1 MSKPL
6 ISVIM
11 TAYNAEEFIEKS
23 IRSVLEQTYQ
33 NLQLIIIND
42 GSNDLT
48 GQIVRKFNDPRI
60 EYFELPENRHIA
72 YATNIGF
79 SKVRGDYI
87 AIIDSDDIWFPNK
100 LEKQI
105 CYLRSNPQH
114 QGCFTWVTLI
124 DENGAVIDDKM
135 PELQEQFSAHTES
148 REYWLRFFFF
158 YGNRLNNP
166 SSLITRESL
175 AEIGSHN
182 LFYIQAMDFEWWV
195 RFTKKFSFGILE
207 EPLVYYRRVSDPKVN
222 VSSCSEEH
230 DTRFYNEYMCIR
242 HRFFDDMD
250 DDLFIRTFKD
260 FFVYPDSKS
269 SQELLCE
276 KAFLLC
282 RPIQWSSWPSPLGLF
297 PLEKLMED
305 RKLSDLLKNTY
316 HYSTIECGKYTKIH
330 LFNDTFTRKYPEQLA
345 QQRQHLDMAYQKIHQ
360 KKKILEACQEQN
372 AQKDAQIL
380 QLKQE
385 LSETDRRR
393 QAVQHDLDVIIN
405 SKSWKLTAPVRN
417 IKDLLSRW
425 KK

>member
-124 DENGAVIDDKM
+124 DENGR
-135 PELQEQFSAHTES
+135 S
-148 REYWLRFFFF
+148 
-158 YGNRLNNP
+158 N
-166 SSLITRESL
+166 
-175 AEIGSHN
+175 
-182 LFYIQAMDFEWWV
+182 
-195 RFTKKFSFGILE
+195 
-207 EPLVYYRRVSDPKVN
+207 
-222 VSSCSEEH
+222 
-230 DTRFYNEYMCIR
+230 
-242 HRFFDDMD
+242 
-250 DDLFIRTFKD
+250 
-260 FFVYPDSKS
+260 
-269 SQELLCE
+269 
-276 KAFLLC
+276 
-282 RPIQWSSWPSPLGLF
+282 
-297 PLEKLMED
+297 
-305 RKLSDLLKNTY
+305 
-316 HYSTIECGKYTKIH
+316 
-330 LFNDTFTRKYPEQLA
+330 
-345 QQRQHLDMAYQKIHQ
+345 
-360 KKKILEACQEQN
+360 
-372 AQKDAQIL
+372 
-380 QLKQE
+380 
-385 LSETDRRR
+385 
-393 QAVQHDLDVIIN
+393 
-405 SKSWKLTAPVRN
+405 
-417 IKDLLSRW
+417 
-425 KK
+425 